1 MDVDKGIMLG
11 VDIAL
16 KKAEHKAIF
25 GTISGSAFKTIQPKD
40 KQVEKIIID
49 LVRKP
54 LSDIDSNNR
63 NVKELTEII
72 DNIWEWSNTDNYI
85 KSDGYEIKKLNK
97 HKNDIHT
104 NNSKLQT

>member
-16 KKAEHKAIF
+16 KKAEDKAIL

-54 LSDIDSNNR
+54 
-63 NVKELTEII
+63 
-72 DNIWEWSNTDNYI
+72 
-85 KSDGYEIKKLNK
+85 
-97 HKNDIHT
+97 
-104 NNSKLQT
+104 